1 MKVKFFA
8 TYRDITGVKETDVS
22 TPQDVWELMT
32 LLGERYGPSIREL
45 LFTPDGADIGVNAIV
60 LVNGRSIT
68 HLSGR
73 DTLLSDSDV
82 VCVFPMVAGG

>member
-8 TYRDITGVKETDVS
+8 TYRGITGVKETDV
-22 TPQDVWELMT
+22 TAPQDVWELLM
-32 LLGERYGPSIREL
+32 LLGERYGASMRGL

-60 LVNGRSIT
+60 LINGRSIT
-68 HLSGR
+68 HLNGR
-73 DTLLSDSDV
+73 DTLLSETDV